1 MLTSGKNEWQWC
13 HNFLIFWKN
22 YSIAFKRVVMHSPTI
37 NSSVDTDKTVTA
49 QILNKS
55 QWRFTKK
62 RWHKQNNAVI
72 VKILGPILTVSVNL

>member
-1 MLTSGKNEWQWC
+1 
-13 HNFLIFWKN
+13 
-22 YSIAFKRVVMHSPTI
+22 MHSPTI

-62 RWHKQNNAVI
+62 CWHKQNNAVI
-72 VKILGPILTVSVNL
+72 VKILGPILIVSVNL